1 MFKNIIK
8 VSIFVLFV
16 YFASVPFGRAWAEPF
31 MQLQVIEAQQG
42 KQFKVSPELK
52 PISATLKASF
62 TRYQNYKHLQTVC
75 FAVQPRVEK
84 VFHLTKG
91 LDFAISVK
99 SVQDSMITL
108 EVNVPQKKMIH
119 VVKAKLGKLFFE
131 AIKWKGKVY
140 LIAFLPKN

>member
-1 MFKNIIK
+1 MIK
-8 VSIFVLFV
+8 VSVFVLFV
-16 YFASVPFGRAWAEPF
+16 YLVLVPFSRVWVESHL
-31 MQLQVIEAQQG
+31 QIQVIEAQQG
-42 KQFKVSPELK
+42 KQFKFSPELK
-52 PISATLKASF
+52 PISETLKASF
-62 TRYQNYKHLQTVC
+62 TRYKNYKHLQTVC
-75 FAVQPRVEK
+75 FDVQPRIKK

-99 SVQDSMITL
+99 SVQNSIVTL
-108 EVNVPQKKMIH
+108 EVNVPQKKMVH